1 MFGSDIVTCTDGQ
14 ATTLGYFDLSLA
26 PDLLNY
32 SYTTIAFVA
41 LFVGSYIF
49 VQNRSSV
56 LHKVL
61 FLQTLTF
68 ALFIISEIIQ
78 WIVIPA
84 GIVHFAYSISLLLQ
98 SLILLFTFYFVY
110 LFVNQN
116 DLSFKGKLFVFILL
130 APIITLLPSKLNL
143 EGILLE
149 SCSGVTGILWNY
161 FYSLEAFTA
170 ILFFTWGFFAYSKY
184 KRNPS
189 DQLLSSVY
197 LLFASSVFL
206 IIFLVSYLYADVTG
220 VYEINLIGPI
230 GKLLF
235 IGMLAYLIVRFKA
248 FDIKLLGT
256 QVLVIAL
263 AALVA
268 SQYFYVEGTTAF
280 ALASITLGL
289 VLGFGHFLIR
299 SVQQEVAQRE
309 QIAKLAEDLKQVNER
324 LKILDKM
331 KSEFVSIASHQLR
344 SPLTSIRGYTSMLIE
359 GSYGKVPA
367 KVAEV
372 IENIGDSAKFMALS
386 VEDYLNVSR
395 IEAGNMKYELCNFDL
410 KDTVSKVVDE
420 QRSTA
425 IKKGLILVFRSDLC
439 DTCIVN
445 ADIGKTRQII
455 MNILDNAMKYT
466 PKGTITVVMQ
476 QLEKKVRVTIQ
487 DTGVGMNKNTQNE
500 VFEKFVRAK
509 NANSVNVT
517 GTGLGLYVARKML
530 SDMGGNIRA
539 ESEGEGM
546 GSTFHIEFPLI

>member
-110 LFVNQN
+110 LFVNQK
-116 DLSFKGKLFVFILL
+116 DLSFKGKLFVFTLL

-206 IIFLVSYLYADVTG
+206 IIFLISYLYADVTG

-372 IENIGDSAKFMALS
+372 IENIGDSAKYMALS

-445 ADIGKTRQII
+445 ADIGKTRQIV

-476 QLEKKVRVTIQ
+476 QLEKKVRVTVQ
-487 DTGVGMNKNTQNE
+487 DTGVGMNKDTQNE